1 MGQKLAF
8 TMDDA
13 IKGVAHHG
21 KVEVNILINEDTC
34 GAKSFSLLVNKIKPA
49 DTCQQEGT
57 KGHSH
62 EIEHGVYCLSGVG
75 SITIGEDTYPLL
87 PGTAVFVPSQKL
99 HYLTNLDPKEDLVYI
114 IMYVPRERKSFFWP
128 RVDAH
133 LALRRGGG
141 RVTRTAALS
150 RYTKR
155 PSWKLPGRPLF
166 VIRLRPWSA
175 PDGGR
180 RKA

>member
-1 MGQKLAF
+1 MSQKLAF

-34 GAKSFSLLVNKIKPA
+34 GSKSFSLLVNKIKPD

-62 EIEHGVYCLSGVG
+62 EIEHGVYCLSGAGAITVG
-75 SITIGEDTYPLL
+75 DDTYPLM

-114 IMYVPRERKSFFWP
+114 IIYVPAGEEKLL
-128 RVDAH
+128 
-133 LALRRGGG
+133 LAKG
-141 RVTRTAALS
+141 
-150 RYTKR
+150 
-155 PSWKLPGRPLF
+155 
-166 VIRLRPWSA
+166 
-175 PDGGR
+175 
-180 RKA
+180 